1 MLLSLFASFI
11 LSASAR
17 TLTYND
23 CIDLVSRN
31 NPELLAARSNF
42 ESSDQL
48 VKSAYSAFLPT
59 LSASLGASN
68 SSPATYGSN
77 PLYSSALTASY
88 NLFSGLKDQA
98 RIKQAESNRKIAKAN
113 LDSIRAKVGFSLRKA
128 FSQFQFAREN
138 ITLTENIR
146 DRRFQNDR
154 LVRAQY
160 ESGRENQGS
169 YLVSKS
175 LYEQSLF
182 EQRVAKDQSVIA
194 IQQLAHVIGEDEQDL
209 DINGE
214 IPQILPPENVKAET
228 LYINTPAHRLQEAEV
243 ELSESNSKVAL
254 SAYFPSLD
262 LAGSVSQKD
271 SHFFPEANRQWSLGL
286 TLTIPIFSGFKS
298 YRDYQSTRS
307 LESAARANR
316 MTADYDLLSELR
328 QNLFNYQES
337 IEKLKVDLNSLNA
350 AIIRAKIAR
359 MRYNSGLLAFE
370 QWDIIE
376 TDLISR
382 QKAALTSKRDR
393 IIAESAYL
401 QSQGLGDIP

>member
-1 MLLSLFASFI
+1 MLLSLFATFI

-17 TLTYND
+17 TLSYND
-23 CIDLVSRN
+23 CIELVSQN
-31 NPELLAARSNF
+31 NPELLAARSNY
-42 ESSDQL
+42 ESSNQL
-48 VKSAYSAFLPT
+48 VKSTYSNFLPT
-59 LSASLGASN
+59 VNASLGASN
-68 SSPATYGSN
+68 NSPATYGAN

-98 RIKQAESNRKIAKAN
+98 RIKQAEANRKIARAN
-113 LDSIRAKVGFSLRKA
+113 LDSVRAKLGFTLRKA
-128 FSQFQFAREN
+128 FAQYQYAREN
-138 ITLTENIR
+138 ISLTELIR

-175 LYEQSLF
+175 LYDQSIF
-182 EQRVAKDQSVIA
+182 DQRVAKDQSIIA
-194 IQQLAHVIGEDEQDL
+194 IQQLAHVLGEDENDL
-209 DINGE
+209 EIKGE
-214 IPQILPPENVKAET
+214 IPQSIPPENSKAEALFLT
-228 LYINTPAHRLQEAEV
+228 TPAHRLQMAQV
-243 ELSESNSKVAL
+243 ELSESNSKVAI
-254 SAYFPSLD
+254 SAFFPSLD
-262 LAGSVSQKD
+262 LAGSVTQKD
-271 SHFFPEANRQWSLGL
+271 NHFFPETNHQWSLGL
-286 TLTIPIFSGFKS
+286 TLTIPLFSGFKS

-307 LESAARANR
+307 LEYAARSNLIA
-316 MTADYDLLSELR
+316 ADFDLISELR
-328 QNLFNYQES
+328 QNLFTYQES
-337 IEKLKVDLNSLNA
+337 IEKLKVDLSSLNA
-350 AIIRAKIAR
+350 ATIRAKIAR

-382 QKAALTSKRDR
+382 QKAALASKRDR